1 MRVPSRTSDSELR
14 ELAID
19 ALAKNVGP
27 VTISTNSP
35 FDLVVDVDGQALAVE
50 LKTTA
55 YGTVER
61 FAAIKR
67 LDPPRQAG
75 VVLLVGRRIN
85 APARAALEREGWGYL
100 DAESGALYLQAPG
113 IRIDTMI
120 EPVRSSSI
128 KKPVGIIGRA
138 GKAVAYELL
147 RRTHDRDPNKILTSS
162 SKGEFDVARSST
174 SDALRAL
181 AAADLITG
189 DGQPVLPEL
198 FWELAKIWAP
208 VDRRWLATTPDSAEW
223 GRSTEPGKQVWH
235 LGGVSAAVVHGAPA
249 VGVGPGG
256 VDLYVPGPVVLSIAS
271 RRYGAADPI
280 AAAASVS
287 VPAAHQ
293 VTRPTNAHH
302 TRTHL
307 GWRVVHPV
315 AAALDLAALGDARS
329 QQVLAEWQP
338 DGRAVWHDA

>member
-1 MRVPSRTSDSELR
+1 MRRPYRTSDIDLR
-14 ELAID
+14 DLAID

-35 FDLVVDVDGQALAVE
+35 FDLVVDVDGQSLAVE

-55 YGTVER
+55 YATVER

-75 VVLLVGRRIN
+75 VVLLIGRRIN
-85 APARAALEREGWGYL
+85 TPARAALEREGWGYL

-113 IRIDTMI
+113 IRIDTVI
-120 EPVRSSSI
+120 EPARSTAI

-147 RRTHDRDPNKILTSS
+147 RRAYDRDPNKILTSS
-162 SKGEFDVARSST
+162 SKGEFDVARAST

-181 AAADLITG
+181 TAADLIT
-189 DGQPVLPEL
+189 DGQPLLPEL

-223 GRSTEPGKQVWH
+223 GKSTDPGKPVWH
-235 LGGVSAAVVHGAPA
+235 LGGVGAAIVHGAPV
-249 VGVGPGG
+249 VGVGPGA
-256 VDLYVPGPVVLSIAS
+256 VDLYVPGPVVLSIAT
-271 RRYGAADPI
+271 RRYGTADPI

-293 VTRPTNAHH
+293 VTRATSTQH
-302 TRTHL
+302 TRKHL
-307 GWRVVHPV
+307 GWPVVHPI

-329 QQVLAEWQP
+329 QQTLAEWQP
-338 DGRAVWHDA
+338 DGKAVWHDA